1 MISGTRFLLAIV
13 LALTVALLMQDQSVA
28 GKRRGSR
35 GKHGMGK
42 GMKHNRPFLGFGRD
56 AYFGGYGLGYYG
68 LGGPFEMPYA
78 MGRIPT
84 PPYFA
89 LHPPV
94 HYSHAVPRTYG
105 YSPWA
110 YPGTFMTPDVNVI
123 EPAEVINPY
132 VEPEASSGTE
142 ATNHVAAI
150 PVVIRNPFVDQSG
163 EIQAEQRPTIEI
175 ARSLNE

>member
-1 MISGTRFLLAIV
+1 MKKG
-13 LALTVALLMQDQSVA
+13 
-28 GKRRGSR
+28 RGLIGLGR
-35 GKHGMGK
+35 G
-42 GMKHNRPFLGFGRD
+42 

-68 LGGPFEMPYA
+68 LGGPCEMPYA

-123 EPAEVINPY
+123 EPVEVVNPY
-132 VEPEASSGTE
+132 VEPEEASETE
-142 ATNHVAAI
+142 ATKEAEATSHVVAI

-163 EIQAEQRPTIEI
+163 ELRTEEFSTIEV
-175 ARSLNE
+175 ARSLDE